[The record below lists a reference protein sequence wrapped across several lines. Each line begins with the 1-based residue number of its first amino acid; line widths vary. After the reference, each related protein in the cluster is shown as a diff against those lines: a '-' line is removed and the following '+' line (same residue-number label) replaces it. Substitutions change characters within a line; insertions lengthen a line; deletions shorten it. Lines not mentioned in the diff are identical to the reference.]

1 MAEKIEMAEAQEKLL
16 GSIDEL
22 MDKLR
27 IAIPETY
34 TKPQVIAILQL
45 FVELY
50 A

>member
-1 MAEKIEMAEAQEKLL
+1 MENIEKAEQQEQLL
-16 GSIDEL
+16 ESIDEL
-22 MDKLR
+22 MKKLR
-27 IAIPETY
+27 VAIPSSF